1 METQQLI
8 KKVRKLEI
16 KTRGLSKQMFSG
28 EYHSAFKGR
37 GMTFSEVRQYYAGDD
52 IRTIDWNVTART
64 SEAHIKVFEE
74 ERELTMMLLVDVS
87 ASGNFGTSI
96 QFKRELITELCAILS
111 FSALQNNDKIGVIF
125 FTDKVEKYIPPK
137 KGKTHVLR
145 VIRELIEFQPI
156 NSKTDISEALKYFS
170 DVVKKRSIAFIM
182 SDFIS
187 SDFEKPLKIASR
199 KHDTIA
205 MQVYDKR
212 ESEIP
217 NLGLVNIKDAE
228 TGELR
233 IIDTSSKSLR
243 DNYKLSWENRQTKIT
258 RLLNKCKVDLIQIR
272 TDESYIV
279 PLRNFFKTRGKKR

>member
-64 SEAHIKVFEE
+64 TEAHIKVFEE

-87 ASGNFGTSI
+87 ASGNFGTSV

-137 KGKTHVLR
+137 KGKFHVLR
-145 VIRELIEFQPI
+145 IIRELIEFQPL
-156 NSKTDISEALKYFS
+156 NTKTDIAEALKYFS

-228 TGELR
+228 TGENR
-233 IIDTSSKSLR
+233 ILDTSNKSFR
-243 DNYKLSWENRQTKIT
+243 DNYKRSWDDRQIT
-258 RLLNKCKVDLIQIR
+258 ISKLLNKCKVDLIQIR

-279 PLRNFFKTRGKKR
+279 PLRNFFKTREKKR

>member
-1 METQQLI
+1 MDTQQLI

-16 KTRGLSKQMFSG
+16 KTRGLSNQMFSG
-28 EYHSAFKGR
+28 EYHTAFKGR

-87 ASGNFGTSI
+87 ASGNFGTSV

-145 VIRELIEFQPI
+145 VIRELIEFQPV

>member
-87 ASGNFGTSI
+87 ASGNFGTSV

-145 VIRELIEFQPI
+145 VIRELIEFQPV
-156 NSKTDISEALKYFS
+156 NSKTDIAEALKYFS

>member
-1 METQQLI
+1 
-8 KKVRKLEI
+8 
-16 KTRGLSKQMFSG
+16 MFSG